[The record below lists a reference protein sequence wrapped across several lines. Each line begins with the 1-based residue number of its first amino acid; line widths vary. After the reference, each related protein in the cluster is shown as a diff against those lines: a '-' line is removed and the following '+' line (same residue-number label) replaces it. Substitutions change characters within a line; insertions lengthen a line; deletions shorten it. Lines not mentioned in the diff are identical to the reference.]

1 MDENANALFE
11 CIVYFQCSIWLIE
24 TLYTKKKNIV
34 RSICMT
40 NTNHASVS
48 MFRFFYG
55 SQHETNLTI
64 ALFCFLG
71 WLPLSFELDDN

>member
-1 MDENANALFE
+1 MRTQTPFLNVL
-11 CIVYFQCSIWLIE
+11 SIFNVRYGSLKHC
-24 TLYTKKKNIV
+24 TQKKNIV